1 MGNFDDVAYKGL
13 NLTTMIVIVLVIL
26 KVHGLTSLS
35 WLWVFSPWWIAP
47 FAFFII
53 IFIAIVILFFVDTK
67 NKKNK

>member
-35 WLWVFSPWWIAP
+35 WLWVFSPWWIGP

-53 IFIAIVILFFVDTK
+53 VFVLMVVLFFIDTK